1 MPLDVVQK
9 DRASYKNYHHSK
21 FDTDD
26 SYIVKEIRNRK
37 MRAVTVLDRLTL
49 TISTLTFIGVSQ
61 NNV

>member
-9 DRASYKNYHHSK
+9 DRASHKKYHHSK

-49 TISTLTFIGVSQ
+49 TISTLTFIDVSQ